1 MEKWGPGAFLLAKGM
16 FGSQHLPA
24 ALPKLTPLGSSSR
37 WFQISGLGHI
47 LSVLLFCEG
56 PDGISS
62 FVASWLVTPLT
73 RQSEGTAASV
83 AAAGV
88 AESR

>member
-1 MEKWGPGAFLLAKGM
+1 MEKWGPGAFLLARGM
-16 FGSQHLPA
+16 FGSPHLPA

-62 FVASWLVTPLT
+62 FVALWLVTPLT